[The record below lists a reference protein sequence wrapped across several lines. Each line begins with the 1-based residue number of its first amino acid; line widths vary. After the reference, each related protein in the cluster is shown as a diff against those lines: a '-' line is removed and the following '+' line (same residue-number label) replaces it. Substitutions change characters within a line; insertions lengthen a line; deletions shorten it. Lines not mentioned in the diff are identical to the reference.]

1 MYLLQNMENQG
12 CVFVLVEVCACVS
25 MHCPWET
32 ISRLRKDQRK
42 VSKVIDRLKNITD
55 GENVREVN
63 IFAKEMIL
71 SGSGNE
77 NIT

>member
-1 MYLLQNMENQG
+1 MENKG
-12 CVFVLVEVCACVS
+12 CVSVLVYVCACVS
-25 MHCPWET
+25 MRCPWET
-32 ISRLRKDQRK
+32 ISRLRKDPREG
-42 VSKVIDRLKNITD
+42 SKVRDRLKNIPA

>member
-1 MYLLQNMENQG
+1 MENQG
-12 CVFVLVEVCACVS
+12 CVFVLVEVCACGS

-55 GENVREVN
+55 GENVRGEMNV
-63 IFAKEMIL
+63 AKEMIL
-71 SGSGNE
+71 KRVRK
-77 NIT
+77 

>member
-1 MYLLQNMENQG
+1 MENIG
-12 CVFVLVEVCACVS
+12 CVFILVYMCACVS
-25 MHCPWET
+25 MHCPWEMM
-32 ISRLRKDQRK
+32 SRLRKDQRK

>member
-1 MYLLQNMENQG
+1 
-12 CVFVLVEVCACVS
+12 